1 MEYQELVLSIV
12 EKVLQEANISDEIA
26 KEVLDRKKSAIN
38 RNTLM
43 RELHRKEASLDKLN
57 YSRKYPTHTSQDRQ
71 AKQAR
76 NAESAKRFD
85 RDAEKL
91 VAGAKRLQSWVERH
105 KARSAKAKTA
115 SDQLREETQ
124 RNIINRT
131 ENPLK

>member
-1 MEYQELVLSIV
+1 MEYQELLLSIV

-26 KEVLDRKKSAIN
+26 KEVLDRKKNAIN

-57 YSRKYPTHTSQDRQ
+57 YSRKYPMHTNQDRQ

-91 VAGAKRLQSWVERH
+91 VAGAKRLQGWVERH
-105 KARSAKAKTA
+105 KARSAKARNA

>member
-57 YSRKYPTHTSQDRQ
+57 YSRKYPTHTNQDRQ

-91 VAGAKRLQSWVERH
+91 MAGAKRLQGWVEHH
-105 KARSAKAKTA
+105 KARSAKVKNA